1 MSGLALLPLAYLLG
15 SIPTAYWVGRVFH
28 GLDLRQE
35 GSGNLGATNA
45 FRVLGWR
52 SALPVFVVDIAKGW
66 LPVRVFPGLL
76 AGAEQGMDPLVWAIL
91 FGALAILGHVFS
103 VWVGFRGGK
112 GVATSAGVFLAL
124 APWPLLACFGVWIL
138 AMVISRTVSLAS
150 ILAAASLPLAMVI
163 LPHASGSYGL
173 GFTLL
178 LSAFVIWAHRDN
190 IRRLRAGTERR
201 FSVSR
206 ASRRGDPDTP

>member
-1 MSGLALLPLAYLLG
+1 MSAYLLLPLAYLLG
-15 SIPTAYWVGRVFH
+15 SIPTAYAVGRVFH
-28 GLDLRQE
+28 GLDLRKE

-45 FRVLGWR
+45 FRVLGWK
-52 SALPVFVVDIAKGW
+52 SAVPVFVVDIAKGW
-66 LPVRVFPGLL
+66 IPARVFPGLL
-76 AGAEQGMDPLVWAIL
+76 AGGDPGLDPTVWAIL
-91 FGALAILGHVFS
+91 FGALAIAGHVFS

-138 AMVISRTVSLAS
+138 AMLISRTVSLAS
-150 ILAAASLPLAMVI
+150 ILAAAFLPLAMVL

-173 GFTLL
+173 GFTVF

-190 IRRLRAGTERR
+190 IRRLRSGTERR
-201 FSVSR
+201 MSF
-206 ASRRGDPDTP
+206 SRRGSHRDRGDS